1 MKFSSELIHSWDSL
15 SSASLIQLCLCSIY
29 LYLQRFS
36 KVNFLWVHMW
46 SHSSLTTRIS
56 NSWPL
61 KILKENCCWSCS
73 EDLWVQKKIHL
84 PFFFPLCMW
93 CVCEFARVHLVG
105 IELMDTR
112 HFWCWVWTRDFP
124 VRCFLELKLQESVTL
139 SDYISRSPVVYIKI
153 TSFHLFYFSYYIREV
168 NNFPLL

>member
-1 MKFSSELIHSWDSL
+1 MNVSIPEILLVQLHWFSCVFAL
-15 SSASLIQLCLCSIY
+15 SICICKDFPRSICCGYICEATLLQLLEFQTHD
-29 LYLQRFS
+29 LRRF
-36 KVNFLWVHMW
+36 WR
-46 SHSSLTTRIS
+46 TTAADRA
-56 NSWPL
+56 L
-61 KILKENCCWSCS
+61 KIS
-73 EDLWVQKKIHL
+73 EFKRIFTCL
-84 PFFFPLCMW
+84 FFFPLCTW
-93 CVCEFARVHLVG
+93 CVCEFARVHFVG

-153 TSFHLFYFSYYIREV
+153 TSFHLFYFSDYIREV